1 MTTNADG
8 SPATTT
14 TTTTAGEV
22 TLPGAEAKTEQLNIE
37 AKEPEPKPNA
47 DGIVPV
53 IYESSGD
60 VALDMA
66 LEFVGKFGIGPAD
79 PAMVAAADG
88 NFALLE
94 AKLAGMGDK
103 AKGYEKFIALGKSA
117 HEATTAKAKA
127 EAAKNA
133 EGIYSVVG
141 GADNWNAIKAWAGKN
156 AEPAEQTVVNA
167 ALNAGGMQ
175 AKAMAHYLAT
185 LYEKAGNVTV
195 RGKSAV
201 DANASGGGGADSG
214 ALTPRAYTKEVD
226 ALRKKL
232 GGRLDGS
239 REYAALQARRNA
251 WRG

>member
-8 SPATTT
+8 AP
-14 TTTTAGEV
+14 AGENNPGTTEPV
-22 TLPGAEAKTEQLNIE
+22 ALPGG
-37 AKEPEPKPNA
+37 EPAPKPA
-47 DGIVPV
+47 LPIEEKAPEQKPVDGVVPIV
-53 IYESSGD
+53 YEASGD

-66 LEFVGKFGIGPAD
+66 LEFVGKFGIGPND
-79 PAMVAAADG
+79 PAMQAAADG

-94 AKLAGMGDK
+94 AKLAGLGDK

-117 HEATTAKAKA
+117 HAATEAKAKEA
-127 EAAKNA
+127 AAKNA

-141 GADNWNAIKAWAGKN
+141 GPDQWKAIKEWAGKN
-156 AEPAEQTVVNA
+156 AEPAEQSVVNA

-201 DANASGGGGADSG
+201 DTNAANGGAGNSG
-214 ALTPRAYTKEVD
+214 ALSPRAYTQEVD

-232 GGRLDGS
+232 GGNFEGS
-239 REYAALQARRNA
+239 PAYRQLQQRRNA